1 MKPPKPLTAPVTLQI
16 TPRLLA
22 AAEASMGRRLPPGTL
37 LMAVPPPETVN
48 LPTSAISSLP
58 KPKKPAL

>member
-37 LMAVPPPETVN
+37 LMAVPPPENAN
-48 LPTSAISSLP
+48 LPSSAISDLLKRT
-58 KPKKPAL
+58 KPTF